1 MVVLTATVV
10 LFAAIGV
17 TACAA
22 APSAEVLGVT
32 GTKSDDD
39 DDDDDE
45 VDTGMAQL
53 FLGDGGTVIGQ
64 SVDRDDDDNDKDND
78 NDNDN
83 NNYDDGN
90 TVLYHSWG
98 DKLTCS

>member
-1 MVVLTATVV
+1 M

-22 APSAEVLGVT
+22 TPSAEVLGVT

-39 DDDDDE
+39 E
-45 VDTGMAQL
+45 VDAGMVQL

-64 SVDRDDDDNDKDND
+64 SVERDGDDDDKF
-78 NDNDN
+78 
-83 NNYDDGN
+83 
-90 TVLYHSWG
+90 
-98 DKLTCS
+98 C